1 MITFSILITLGWIC
15 LLLSWV
21 VGYIM
26 SNKEQKEIDTAI
38 SNFQETVKTGDDV
51 LMNNM
56 MEEYVKAL
64 KKRISLGGSY
74 SVRIAFSII
83 GIGFFI
89 ADLLLYLTK

>member
-26 SNKEQKEIDTAI
+26 SNKEQKEIDIAI
-38 SNFQETVKTGDDV
+38 SNFQEAVKTGDDV

-56 MEEYVKAL
+56 MEEYTKAS